1 MDILLTVLLTA
12 AGSYPQF
19 YSLLSLN
26 NLFLSKQS
34 KSHPRQIPNA
44 TDDLK
49 RRAKTKWVWTVFSVH
64 GCIIADTERLQKLVR
79 KKAIPQRL
87 IWECLKLKGWRRLG
101 FSAEKN
107 IIVLCMYRPC
117 CLVSYRSFR
126 LMYRQYRR
134 MHTRFPPEGHNMD
147 QQKQICCPFL

>member
-49 RRAKTKWVWTVFSVH
+49 RRGGGKTK
-64 GCIIADTERLQKLVR
+64 I
-79 KKAIPQRL
+79 
-87 IWECLKLKGWRRLG
+87 
-101 FSAEKN
+101 
-107 IIVLCMYRPC
+107 CMN
-117 CLVSYRSFR
+117 SFFCSW
-126 LMYRQYRR
+126 LYYS
-134 MHTRFPPEGHNMD
+134 
-147 QQKQICCPFL
+147 

>member
-49 RRAKTKWVWTVFSVH
+49 RRGGKTK
-64 GCIIADTERLQKLVR
+64 I
-79 KKAIPQRL
+79 
-87 IWECLKLKGWRRLG
+87 
-101 FSAEKN
+101 
-107 IIVLCMYRPC
+107 CMN
-117 CLVSYRSFR
+117 SFFCSW
-126 LMYRQYRR
+126 LYYS
-134 MHTRFPPEGHNMD
+134 
-147 QQKQICCPFL
+147 

>member
-44 TDDLK
+44 TDDLNNFSESIK
-49 RRAKTKWVWTVFSVH
+49 VSKYQAK
-64 GCIIADTERLQKLVR
+64 
-79 KKAIPQRL
+79 
-87 IWECLKLKGWRRLG
+87 
-101 FSAEKN
+101 
-107 IIVLCMYRPC
+107 
-117 CLVSYRSFR
+117 
-126 LMYRQYRR
+126 
-134 MHTRFPPEGHNMD
+134 
-147 QQKQICCPFL
+147 

>member
-34 KSHPRQIPNA
+34 KKSHPWQIPNA

-49 RRAKTKWVWTVFSVH
+49 RR
-64 GCIIADTERLQKLVR
+64 G
-79 KKAIPQRL
+79 
-87 IWECLKLKGWRRLG
+87 
-101 FSAEKN
+101 
-107 IIVLCMYRPC
+107 
-117 CLVSYRSFR
+117 
-126 LMYRQYRR
+126 
-134 MHTRFPPEGHNMD
+134 
-147 QQKQICCPFL
+147 

>member
-26 NLFLSKQS
+26 NLFLSKQR

-49 RRAKTKWVWTVFSVH
+49 RRAKTKWV
-64 GCIIADTERLQKLVR
+64 
-79 KKAIPQRL
+79 
-87 IWECLKLKGWRRLG
+87 
-101 FSAEKN
+101 
-107 IIVLCMYRPC
+107 
-117 CLVSYRSFR
+117 
-126 LMYRQYRR
+126 
-134 MHTRFPPEGHNMD
+134 
-147 QQKQICCPFL
+147 

>member
-44 TDDLK
+44 TDDSK
-49 RRAKTKWVWTVFSVH
+49 RR
-64 GCIIADTERLQKLVR
+64 GEN
-79 KKAIPQRL
+79 
-87 IWECLKLKGWRRLG
+87 
-101 FSAEKN
+101 KN
-107 IIVLCMYRPC
+107 MYEQFFLFMVVL
-117 CLVSYRSFR
+117 
-126 LMYRQYRR
+126 
-134 MHTRFPPEGHNMD
+134 
-147 QQKQICCPFL
+147 

>member
-49 RRAKTKWVWTVFSVH
+49 RR
-64 GCIIADTERLQKLVR
+64 GGGEN
-79 KKAIPQRL
+79 
-87 IWECLKLKGWRRLG
+87 
-101 FSAEKN
+101 KN
-107 IIVLCMYRPC
+107 MYEQFFLFMVVL
-117 CLVSYRSFR
+117 
-126 LMYRQYRR
+126 
-134 MHTRFPPEGHNMD
+134 
-147 QQKQICCPFL
+147 